1 MQQQEREA
9 EKGDMSAAH
18 ACRMP
23 GSAAEQLP
31 IALSVGI
38 KGQTAPTAADLSA
51 SQRSGSWDHSRATG
65 KSHSDDPTWRAS
77 GGALSSRPTPACG
90 VGAGMRGAVST
101 IAHAAAS
108 GQPVMSSHSHQH
120 GAAHSQPAH
129 SSPAWASRHE
139 VSTWQALM
147 DDVDELEC
155 DATPAKQ
162 QQRPQ
167 RSWQASALPAAD
179 EACFATNYDWL

>member
-1 MQQQEREA
+1 
-9 EKGDMSAAH
+9 
-18 ACRMP
+18 
-23 GSAAEQLP
+23 
-31 IALSVGI
+31 
-38 KGQTAPTAADLSA
+38 
-51 SQRSGSWDHSRATG
+51 
-65 KSHSDDPTWRAS
+65 
-77 GGALSSRPTPACG
+77 
-90 VGAGMRGAVST
+90 MRGAVST

-108 GQPVMSSHSHQH
+108 SQPVMSSHSHQH

-147 DDVDELEC
+147 DDVDEC

-162 QQRPQ
+162 QQWPQ